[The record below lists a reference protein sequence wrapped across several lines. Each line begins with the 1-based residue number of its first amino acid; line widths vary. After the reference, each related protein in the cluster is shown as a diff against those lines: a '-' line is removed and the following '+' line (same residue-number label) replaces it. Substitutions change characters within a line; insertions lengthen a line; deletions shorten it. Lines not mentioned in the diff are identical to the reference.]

1 MADHWGKIACHF
13 PARGNPNSDVWDIEF
28 RPKGGNANVKIDRVY
43 MIPPGADVSTVPK
56 LQNYIVWT
64 TDVKLEAESDTVCIE
79 YVPNVDISL
88 SNVAVFSVDNKTTS
102 TINFAIFHE
111 SGLVVAKS
119 NNGSKTAMEKFG
131 LSGNRW
137 LASVSGVT
145 LKKGFKYYIQFTNEN
160 EQEKIKAVA
169 MDGWYGNY
177 KIFSHGNAQNK
188 SIANL
193 NSAHEW
199 LGVIDSSMGIF
210 NMKAGDFFLWQ
221 TSGWT
226 PGLSN
231 GHIYMRSSAGQGL
244 TFSGIIGDP
253 SSYSHIIEKADL
265 QNLIGKPNGSAF
277 IWYIHSYPNM
287 ANGSIWQKNFD
298 SDNID
303 LLDFTQYSSNE
314 FAKTAAVLTELQTE
328 HAVVGE
334 DGTFWYSG
342 STIGSVYTL
351 KSGFRNRVE
360 STTAL
365 TAVPDNLQDG
375 DIFYMAPNNY
385 DVPWSTGQVWLDGV
399 YVYSSQYSNYV
410 KQVQQNTSD
419 AGHIPYTDV
428 FDVAG
433 INSLLLYVCE
443 YSDLTSADWDS
454 NYQSDGL
461 RTSTLYTDQKHYLEI
476 NGTEV

>member
-13 PARGNPNSDVWDIEF
+13 PGRGNPNADVWNIEF
-28 RPKGGNANVKIDRVY
+28 LKKGDNSTVVIDRVY
-43 MIPPGADVSTVPK
+43 MIPPGADVSNVPK

-64 TDVKLEAESDTVCIE
+64 TDVTLEAESDTVCIE
-79 YVPNVDISL
+79 YVPNVDIPL
-88 SNVAVFSVDNKTTS
+88 SNVAVFSVDNKTST

-119 NNGSKTAMEKFG
+119 DNGSKTSTEKFG

-177 KIFSHGNAQNK
+177 KIFSHGNVQSK
-188 SIANL
+188 SVANI
-193 NSAHEW
+193 NNAHAW
-199 LGVIDSSMGIF
+199 LGEISSSMGIF
-210 NMKAGDFFLWQ
+210 SMAEGDFFLWNA
-221 TSGWT
+221 SGWS

-231 GHIYMRSSAGQGL
+231 GHIYMRSSLGQGM
-244 TFSGIIGDP
+244 TFAGIIGDP
-253 SSYSHIIEKADL
+253 SSYTHTIDKADL
-265 QNLIGKPNGSAF
+265 VNLISKPNGAAF
-277 IWYIHSYPNM
+277 IWYVRNYPNM
-287 ANGSIWQKNFD
+287 SNGSIWQKNFNSED
-298 SDNID
+298 VDFV
-303 LLDFTQYSSNE
+303 DFTQYSSNE
-314 FAKTAAVLTELQTE
+314 FMKTAAVLTELQTE
-328 HAVVGE
+328 AKVVGE

-351 KSGFRNRVE
+351 KSGFSNRVE

-365 TAVPDNLQDG
+365 TAVPDDLQDG
-375 DIFYMAPNNY
+375 DIFYIAPNNY
-385 DVPWSTGQVWLDGV
+385 DVPWSSGQQWLDGV
-399 YVYSSQYSNYV
+399 YVYSSQYNNHV
-410 KQVQQNTSD
+410 KQIQQSTSD
-419 AGHIPYTDV
+419 ETHIPYTDV
-428 FDVAG
+428 FTVAG
-433 INSLLLYVCE
+433 IDSLLIYVGE
-443 YSDLTSADWDS
+443 NEDLTSSDWDS